1 MTELLSVGP
10 ETEADDEQVIAR
22 GYKAWL
28 PMLILIAFMLGVAWF
43 SDVKWVLTAGF
54 AVVIALAHQ
63 TDGRLHDLC
72 VRVRRTN
79 LLLREIRGARAQER
93 LAR

>member
-28 PMLILIAFMLGVAWF
+28 PMLILVTVVLGVAWF
-43 SDVKWVLTAGF
+43 TNVKWVLAAGF
-54 AVVIALAHQ
+54 AVVIGLAHQ
-63 TDGRLHDLC
+63 MDGRLHDLC

-79 LLLREIRGARAQER
+79 LLLRAIRG
-93 LAR
+93 